1 MATILLRIA
10 KRIMP
15 AILAFAILTAGFVM
29 TMQTAYAAGEHTLT
43 YTKGKLTWTDAP
55 VDKNGVAVFDLFSD
69 TYVNVRSHNADRI
82 VAPGTNGEVVVH
94 LRNAVEGEVTYTAV
108 LYRKTTG
115 EEYPIDTTL
124 NAGNGAE
131 DTGAFNLP
139 EAVSVDQIIR
149 AVTGTVEGK
158 GAQDLVIDWNWPIEK
173 DSEFDTELGNEQASN
188 EYLVGLYIVVED
200 GNTYTTPGGSP
211 QTGGGST
218 ALITGM
224 LSTICIVGALIL
236 LYKIRRDDQC
246 EH

>member
-15 AILAFAILTAGFVM
+15 AILAFAILTAGLAM

-82 VAPGTNGEVVVH
+82 VAPGTNGEAVIH
-94 LRNAVEGEVTYTAV
+94 LHNAVEGEVAYTAV
-108 LYRKTTG
+108 LYRKTTRK
-115 EEYPIDTTL
+115 ELPVEITL
-124 NAGNGAE
+124 NAGNKAE
-131 DTGAFNLP
+131 DTGSFDLP

-149 AVTGTVEGK
+149 AVTGTVDGK
-158 GAQDLVIDWNWPIEK
+158 SAQDLVIDWNWPIEK
-173 DSEFDTELGNEQASN
+173 DSELDTELGNGQTPN
-188 EYLVGLYIVVED
+188 EYLVGLYIVIED